1 VRLLDGD
8 PTVSFVSCWLRA
20 FGDEEWEW
28 KPERCDLPELLW
40 EDTVLTASLVRREAV
55 EAVGGY
61 DMEMPIQGAED
72 WDLWLT
78 LVARGYRGAILREV
92 LFNYRRREGS
102 LSTIAWNGSGHLP
115 LTAYRV
121 AKHRDTYRAHLID
134 VFLHQD
140 EETGELLRQN
150 DEIERYIA
158 TRLEPAVMS
167 HHEELASLRSRLAS
181 ATSTVDG
188 HAVNS
193 GMAQRIDEL
202 EAALRAASAEAIA
215 LRTSRS
221 WRITGPLREVF
232 GWWLRWRGSA

>member
-1 VRLLDGD
+1 
-8 PTVSFVSCWLRA
+8 
-20 FGDEEWEW
+20 
-28 KPERCDLPELLW
+28 
-40 EDTVLTASLVRREAV
+40 
-55 EAVGGY
+55 
-61 DMEMPIQGAED
+61 MPIQGAED

-121 AKHRDTYRAHLID
+121 AKHRDAYRAHLID

-150 DEIERYIA
+150 DEIERYLA

-167 HHEELASLRSRLAS
+167 HREELASLRSRLAS
-181 ATSTVDG
+181 AASTVDG